1 LPAAGRGA
9 PPPSSPP
16 LRILQ
21 LYPKA
26 DYFTGAAI
34 QLRDLAVGLAA
45 RGHAVTVATPPSEL
59 WAERMAAA
67 GVGYVP
73 IPMQRAWDV
82 RAAWR
87 LAKVIRAREIQV
99 AHAHKGRARTLALLA
114 GLMGARSKLVLNRG
128 VSFHVP
134 RVRRVGYTS
143 RRVHAIVA
151 VCESIK
157 RDLVATG
164 VPAQKIEVI
173 YSGTDVLRFHPG
185 LDGRAIRRELGL
197 TAEHFLI
204 TQIGV
209 RSWRGWSDVLE
220 AMTRIAP
227 EAPRARLLFV
237 GAPPPRI
244 VELGERARERG
255 LDGRVLVLGHRE
267 DVPQILSASD
277 VVVDA
282 SYAGAGLTGS
292 IREALACERPV
303 VATDLAGMPELVV
316 DGETGLL
323 VSPRDPDALAHALR
337 RVIENPTW
345 AQTMARAGCKRVDAH
360 FSLRA
365 KLDATE
371 ALYRR
376 LVETSA
382 A

>member
-1 LPAAGRGA
+1 MK
-9 PPPSSPP
+9 SSAVP

-34 QLRDLAVGLAA
+34 QLRDLAIGLAA
-45 RGHAVTVATPPSEL
+45 RGHTVTVATPPSEL
-59 WAERMAAA
+59 WAERMREA

-73 IPMQRAWDV
+73 VPMQRAWDV

-87 LAKVIRAREIQV
+87 LAKVIRGGRIQV

-114 GLMGARSKLVLNRG
+114 GLMGARSRLVLNRG

-134 RVRRVGYTS
+134 RVRRLGYTS

-173 YSGTDVLRFHPG
+173 YSGTDVERFHPG
-185 LDGRAIRRELGL
+185 LDGQPIRRELGL
-197 TAEHFLI
+197 APEHLLI

-209 RSWRGWSDVLE
+209 RSWRGWQDVLD
-220 AMTRIAP
+220 AMARLAP
-227 EAPRARLLFV
+227 DAPRARLLFV

-244 VELGERARERG
+244 AELGERARARG
-255 LDGRVLVLGHRE
+255 LEGRVLVFGHRE
-267 DVPQILSASD
+267 DVPQILTASD

-303 VATDLAGMPELVV
+303 VATDLAGMPELVI

-323 VSPRDPDALAHALR
+323 VPPRDPDALARALR

-345 AQTMARAGCKRVDAH
+345 AQAMARAGCKRVDAH

-376 LVETSA
+376 LVETGSA
-382 A
+382 

>member
-1 LPAAGRGA
+1 MSHA
-9 PPPSSPP
+9 P

-26 DYFTGAAI
+26 DYFTGAAL
-34 QLRDLAVGLAA
+34 QLRDLAIGLAA
-45 RGHAVTVATPPSEL
+45 RGHAVTVATPPSEI
-59 WAERMAAA
+59 WAERMRAA
-67 GVGYVP
+67 GIRYAP
-73 IPMQRAWDV
+73 IPMRRAWDV

-87 LAKVIRAREIQV
+87 IARVIRAGDIQV
-99 AHAHKGRARTLALLA
+99 AHAHKGRARTLAVVA
-114 GLMGARSKLVLNRG
+114 GLMGARSRLVLNRG

-164 VPAQKIEVI
+164 VPAEKIEVI
-173 YSGTDVLRFHPG
+173 YSGTDVERFHPG
-185 LDGRAIRRELGL
+185 LDGGPIRRELGL
-197 TAEHFLI
+197 DADHVLI

-209 RSWRGWSDVLE
+209 RSWRGWRDVLD
-220 AMTRIAP
+220 AMARVAP
-227 EAPRARLLFV
+227 AAPRARLLFV
-237 GAPPPRI
+237 GAPAPRI
-244 VELGERARERG
+244 DELADEARGRG
-255 LDGRVLVLGHRE
+255 LDGRVLVLGHRD
-267 DVPQILSASD
+267 DVPQILTASD

-303 VATDLAGMPELVV
+303 VATNLAGMPELVIE
-316 DGETGLL
+316 GETGLL
-323 VSPRDPDALAHALR
+323 VAPRDPGALAGALLR
-337 RVIENPTW
+337 MIENPTW
-345 AQTMARAGCKRVDAH
+345 AQTMARAGRKRVDAH

-376 LVETSA
+376 LVEAKA

>member
-1 LPAAGRGA
+1 MSSSAA
-9 PPPSSPP
+9 P

-34 QLRDLAVGLAA
+34 QLRDLAIGLAA
-45 RGHAVTVATPPSEL
+45 RGHAVTVATPPSDL
-59 WAERMAAA
+59 WAEQMAKA
-67 GVGYVP
+67 GIGYVP

-87 LAKVIRAREIQV
+87 LAKLIRSREIQV

-114 GLMGARSKLVLNRG
+114 GLMGARCKLVLNRG
-128 VSFHVP
+128 VSFRVP

-143 RRVHAIVA
+143 RGVHAIVA

-157 RDLVATG
+157 RDLVTTG
-164 VPAQKIEVI
+164 VPAGKIEVI
-173 YSGTDVLRFHPG
+173 YSGTDVERFHPG
-185 LDGRAIRRELGL
+185 LDGRGIRRELGL
-197 TAEHFLI
+197 TAEHVLV

-209 RSWRGWSDVLE
+209 RSWRGWSDVLD
-220 AMTRIAP
+220 AMARIAP

-244 VELGERARERG
+244 AELGERARERG
-255 LDGRVLVLGHRE
+255 LEGRVLVLGHRE
-267 DVPQILSASD
+267 DVPQILTASD

-282 SYAGAGLTGS
+282 SFAGAGITGS

-303 VATDLAGMPELVV
+303 VATDLAGMAELVI

-323 VSPRDPDALAHALR
+323 VPPRDPEALARAIR
-337 RVIENPTW
+337 RMLDDPTW
-345 AQTMARAGCKRVDAH
+345 AQTMARAGGKRVEAH

-376 LVETSA
+376 LVEAGA

>member
-1 LPAAGRGA
+1 
-9 PPPSSPP
+9 
-16 LRILQ
+16 
-21 LYPKA
+21 
-26 DYFTGAAI
+26 
-34 QLRDLAVGLAA
+34 
-45 RGHAVTVATPPSEL
+45 
-59 WAERMAAA
+59 
-67 GVGYVP
+67 
-73 IPMQRAWDV
+73 
-82 RAAWR
+82 
-87 LAKVIRAREIQV
+87 
-99 AHAHKGRARTLALLA
+99 
-114 GLMGARSKLVLNRG
+114 MGARSRLVLNRG

-134 RVRRVGYTS
+134 RVRRFGYTS

-173 YSGTDVLRFHPG
+173 YSGTDVERFHPG
-185 LDGRAIRRELGL
+185 LDGQPIRRELGL
-197 TAEHFLI
+197 APEHLLI

-209 RSWRGWSDVLE
+209 RSWRGWQDVLD
-220 AMTRIAP
+220 AMARLAP
-227 EAPRARLLFV
+227 DAPRARLLFV

-244 VELGERARERG
+244 AELGERARERG
-255 LDGRVLVLGHRE
+255 LEGRVLVLGHRE
-267 DVPQILSASD
+267 DVPQILTASD

-303 VATDLAGMPELVV
+303 VATDLAGMPELVI

-323 VSPRDPDALAHALR
+323 VPPRDPAALGRALL
-337 RVIENPTW
+337 RVLENPTW
-345 AQTMARAGCKRVDAH
+345 AQAMARAGCKRVDAH

-376 LVETSA
+376 LVETRA